1 MLQISKPL
9 LLQRHTLAVDHVHLT
24 NRTWLLLT
32 FLIPKEAVRVDLVF
46 HTLLTDILVNFS

>member
-1 MLQISKPL
+1 MLQVSKPL